1 MGAMRE
7 TWNRVLSFF
16 HKPERDS
23 DMEAELASHVELAA
37 EENMRQGMPEGEARR
52 KALVRFGG
60 VQQARER
67 QREARGIPWLDV
79 LMQDVRYTLRTL
91 RRDRSFTVV
100 AVLILALG
108 IGANIAVFS
117 VVNTILLR
125 PLPFPDSQRL
135 IRITTKDPK
144 GGDSSMTYSTDATEE
159 YQQRNKSFQQVTGYF
174 AFSSYMNYKLG
185 GHGVPLP
192 VTGML
197 VMGNFF
203 QTLQVQPMLGR
214 LFTADECLPKGRPG
228 GVAELSVLETA
239 VSWRSW
245 HCWQGDRSEWKSG
258 DGGGCD
264 AADF

>member
-7 TWNRVLSFF
+7 AWNRVQSFF

-23 DMEAELASHVELAA
+23 EMEAELASHVELAA
-37 EENMRQGMPEGEARR
+37 EENMRQGMTEAEARR
-52 KALVRFGG
+52 RALVQFGG
-60 VQQARER
+60 VRQARER
-67 QREARGIPWLDV
+67 QREARGLPWLDV
-79 LMQDVRYTLRTL
+79 LMQDVRYTFRTL

-135 IRITTKDPK
+135 VRITAKDPK
-144 GGDSSMTYSTDATEE
+144 GGESSMTYTTDATHE

-174 AFSSYMNYKLG
+174 AFTGPDNYKLM

-203 QTLQVQPMLGR
+203 QTLGVEPMLGR
-214 LFTADECLPKGRPG
+214 LFTAEECLPKSRPA
-228 GVAELSVLETA
+228 VLLSYPFWKQQF
-239 VSWRSW
+239 SCRSR
-245 HCWQGDRSEWKSG
+245 HCGASDRSEWHSC
-258 DGGGCD
+258 DGGGC
-264 AADF
+264 AAEDV